1 MKYVTSVMKSVLSN
15 KKVVQMRCGR
25 KFGRGT
31 IITSVYDYRFNN
43 QLYIFV
49 RNKSFVGFY
58 RTNSFFWCAIWVYL
72 KSLNRCPWNVML
84 CGSIF

>member
-43 QLYIFV
+43 QTHIFLFVTKALWVFIV
-49 RNKSFVGFY
+49 RIVFFGVQSGF
-58 RTNSFFWCAIWVYL
+58 IWNHWIGAL
-72 KSLNRCPWNVML
+72 ET
-84 CGSIF
+84 